1 MKNKYDKVVKLIIK
15 LDSNDNVQLKSD
27 DIEVSEINN
36 YIVIK
41 FYANEKYAEIDI
53 DKECPQY
60 STVSVSP
67 GKAINKDDCLLFAE
81 IIDNAETIIDMAA

>member
-1 MKNKYDKVVKLIIK
+1 MYNKVVKLIIK
-15 LDSNDNVQLKSD
+15 LDSNDNVQLKSN
-27 DIEVSEINN
+27 DIEVSEDSN
-36 YIVIK
+36 YVIIE

-60 STVSVSP
+60 SSVSVSP
-67 GKAINKDDCLLFAE
+67 GKVINKDDCLLFAE